1 MRALMKIFPFLL
13 AIICIPSV
21 SFAEDINNQ
30 IDKACLRH
38 AVSLV
43 SKLKSEVIGDLSQKK
58 SDQAL
63 KLATDSCQAYFK
75 KEFSKNPESVTSVS
89 SNDEIEKEDNNMKDW
104 LTEKILSGDTKR
116 KKGNERLKKLKH

>member
-1 MRALMKIFPFLL
+1 MKIFPFLL

-21 SFAEDINNQ
+21 SFAEDIDNQ

-38 AVSLV
+38 AVSLI
-43 SKLKSEVIGDLSQKK
+43 SKLKSKVIGDLNQKK

-75 KEFSKNPESVTSVS
+75 KEFHQNPESVTSVS
-89 SNDEIEKEDNNMKDW
+89 SNDKIETENDNMKDW
-104 LTEKILSGDTKR
+104 FTEKILSGDVKR
-116 KKGNERLKKLKH
+116 KKGNKRLKKLKH